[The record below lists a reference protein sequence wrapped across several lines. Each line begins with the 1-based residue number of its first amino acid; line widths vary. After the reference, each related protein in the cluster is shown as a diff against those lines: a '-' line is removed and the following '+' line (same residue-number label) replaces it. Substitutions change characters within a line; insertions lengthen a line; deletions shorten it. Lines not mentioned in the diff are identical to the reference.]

1 MKRLTNEKIKK
12 EFRKVNNNLIIAI
25 VCLVLGFICL
35 GLGYYTENRTPK
47 DTKYLNEIIES
58 ETSEREDI
66 KVNVKISMEPRKK
79 E

>member
-47 DTKYLNEIIES
+47 DTKYLCQNE
-58 ETSEREDI
+58 
-66 KVNVKISMEPRKK
+66 
-79 E
+79 

>member
-1 MKRLTNEKIKK
+1 MKRLTNEKLKK

-35 GLGYYTENRTPK
+35 GLGYYSESLTPK

-58 ETSEREDI
+58 YTSE
-66 KVNVKISMEPRKK
+66 K